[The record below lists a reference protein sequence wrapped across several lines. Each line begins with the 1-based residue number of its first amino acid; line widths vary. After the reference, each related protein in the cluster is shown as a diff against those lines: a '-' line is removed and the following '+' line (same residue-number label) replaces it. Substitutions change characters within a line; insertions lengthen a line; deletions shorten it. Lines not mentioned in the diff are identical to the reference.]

1 MCIRD
6 RDLNVTWLKN
16 ANVWQN
22 VRGGLV
28 TWTTANDWAAQLEYA
43 DNLRSTVWTD
53 WQLPTSEQL
62 RHLYYS
68 ELGGQAG
75 IDLRYTHNSNYA
87 LFDNIQPGAYWSN
100 TPWWSNPTEYVE
112 TVSFYIGDTRSSN
125 RINEFGYAWAMRA
138 GDVGAV
144 GVVPEPSTIL
154 LWLVGLLGM
163 LYYRSIRPR
172 A

>member
-1 MCIRD
+1 MQISSKVLLSVIALSGVMNGASAALLD
-6 RDLNVTWLKN
+6 RGNGLIYDQDLNVTWLKN

-100 TPWWSNPTEYVE
+100 TPWSVSYTHLDVYKRQSLPSADSIMENPARLK
-112 TVSFYIGDTRSSN
+112 RSRYTS
-125 RINEFGYAWAMRA
+125 RV
-138 GDVGAV
+138 D
-144 GVVPEPSTIL
+144 
-154 LWLVGLLGM
+154 
-163 LYYRSIRPR
+163 
-172 A
+172 